1 MYLGL
6 ILWFGITGLVTV
18 LLLVASIPSLLIS
31 YLTFLKVGL
40 IWKLFLLPLGW
51 LIGLVIGFIS
61 SIFMSQVIYNA
72 QIYSGKTPSEIK
84 AMNESSSGSMA
95 EGIGSFII
103 LVIVGIIMVP
113 LCSNISTYLTAKL
126 FF

>member
-6 ILWFGITGLVTV
+6 ILWFGISGIVTV

>member
-6 ILWFGITGLVTV
+6 ILWFGISGIVTV

-61 SIFMSQVIYNA
+61 SIFMSQTIYNY

>member
-1 MYLGL
+1 MYIGL
-6 ILWFGITGLVTV
+6 IQWFGISGIITV

-31 YLTFLKVGL
+31 YLTFIKVGL
-40 IWKLFLLPLGW
+40 IWKLFLLPLSW
-51 LIGLVIGFIS
+51 LMGLVIGFIAS
-61 SIFMSQVIYNA
+61 TFMSQIIYNS

-103 LVIVGIIMVP
+103 LVIVGIIMLP
-113 LCSNISTYLTAKL
+113 LCSNIFTCLTAKL